1 MKKITLIVFI
11 IISYTSPAQQKMITH
26 AGIINFEA
34 SIPFFEEVKA
44 INNQIFCTLEPKTS
58 ELNCVVAIKQF
69 QFKRSLMETHFNEN
83 YMESSKYARATFK
96 GKIEKLDLKNMDTIA
111 KEYQIKGKIVLHGQT
126 KKINVKAQIRKTM
139 AGIEIIT
146 NFDLNTDDF
155 KIEIPFIVSN
165 KISKTVNTQ
174 LKCVLQ

>member
-1 MKKITLIVFI
+1 MKNFTLIVFI
-11 IISYTSPAQQKMITH
+11 IISYTSPAQQKMMTH
-26 AGIINFEA
+26 TGIINFEA

-44 INNQIFCTLEPKTS
+44 TNTKVFCVLEPKKN
-58 ELNCVVAIKQF
+58 EFNCTALIKQF
-69 QFKRSLMETHFNEN
+69 QFKRTLMQTHFNEN

-96 GKIEKLDLKNMDTIA
+96 GKIEKLDLKNIDTIA
-111 KEYQIKGKIVLHGQT
+111 KEYQIKGKIVLNGQA
-126 KKINVKAQIRKTM
+126 KKINIKAQIRKTE